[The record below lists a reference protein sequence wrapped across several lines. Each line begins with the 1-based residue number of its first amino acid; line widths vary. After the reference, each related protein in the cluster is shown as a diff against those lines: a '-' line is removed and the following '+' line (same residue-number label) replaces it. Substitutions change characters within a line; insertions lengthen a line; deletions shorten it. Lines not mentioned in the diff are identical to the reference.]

1 MRIAT
6 TRIKRFYIPKNQKIS
21 DKSFSQLILA
31 SVLGILLCTVCL
43 GGLTWAWFSDSV
55 TSNTDTLRSAT
66 YDIQAEVKKESDG
79 SVVAIN
85 EDNTYTLDAGETYT
99 VKLKATG
106 NASTGYCKVTL
117 NDKDY
122 YTTQIVPGN
131 YVTFTIVCPESI
143 AAKVSFSSQW
153 MTYAGYSETATNL
166 IGQEITTITAE
177 AVVSKNSIN
186 ALTQATPD
194 PAVTD
199 PDPSASEIVYV
210 VKQGDTLYEI
220 AGAYG
225 TTVPKLVAYNS
236 IADANRIQ
244 IGDIIKIPP
253 AGYEIPSAN

>member
-55 TSNTDTLRSAT
+55 TSNTETLRSAT
-66 YDIQAEVKKESDG
+66 YEIQAEVKKGTESVDMD
-79 SVVAIN
+79 
-85 EDNTYTLDAGETYT
+85 ETTKTYPLTAGETYT

-122 YTTQIVPGN
+122 YTTQIAPGHD
-131 YVTFTIVCPESI
+131 VTFTIVCPESI
-143 AAKVSFSSQW
+143 AAEVSFSSQW

-177 AVVSKNSIN
+177 AVVSTNSIN

-210 VKQGDTLYEI
+210 VQQGDTLYEI
-220 AGAYG
+220 AGAYE

>member
-55 TSNTDTLRSAT
+55 TSNTETLRSAT

-122 YTTQIVPGN
+122 YTTQIAPRNNLQFNISGLTVN
-131 YVTFTIVCPESI
+131 ATLSI
-143 AAKVSFSSQW
+143 ISNW
-153 MTYAGYSETATNL
+153 MTYSGYSAEATNL
-166 IGQEITTITAE
+166 IGKKITEITEEGPVTA
-177 AVVSKNSIN
+177 ASAN
-186 ALTQATPD
+186 ALSVASTGLE
-194 PAVTD
+194 
-199 PDPSASEIVYV
+199 SSSEIVYV
-210 VKQGDTLYEI
+210 VKQGDTLYKI
-220 AGAYG
+220 AGEYE

>member
-55 TSNTDTLRSAT
+55 TSNTETLQSAT

-85 EDNTYTLDAGETYT
+85 EDNTYTLDAGETYI
-99 VKLKATG
+99 VKLTATG

-122 YTTQIVPGN
+122 YTTQIVPKNNLQFNISGLTVN
-131 YVTFTIVCPESI
+131 ATLSI
-143 AAKVSFSSQW
+143 ISNW
-153 MTYAGYSETATNL
+153 MTYSGYSAEATNL
-166 IGQEITTITAE
+166 IGKTITEITEEGPVTA
-177 AVVSKNSIN
+177 ASAN
-186 ALTQATPD
+186 ALSVASTGLE
-194 PAVTD
+194 
-199 PDPSASEIVYV
+199 SSSEIVYV
-210 VKQGDTLYEI
+210 VKQGDTLYKI
-220 AGAYG
+220 AGEYE

>member
-55 TSNTDTLRSAT
+55 TSNTETLQSAT

-85 EDNTYTLDAGETYT
+85 EDNTYTLDAGETYI
-99 VKLKATG
+99 VKLTATG

-122 YTTQIVPGN
+122 YTTQIVPRNNLQFNISGLTVN
-131 YVTFTIVCPESI
+131 ATLSI
-143 AAKVSFSSQW
+143 ISNW
-153 MTYAGYSETATNL
+153 MTYSGYSAEATNL
-166 IGQEITTITAE
+166 IGKTITEITEEGPVTA
-177 AVVSKNSIN
+177 ASAN
-186 ALTQATPD
+186 ALSVASTGLE
-194 PAVTD
+194 
-199 PDPSASEIVYV
+199 SSSEIVYV
-210 VKQGDTLYEI
+210 VKQGDTLYKI
-220 AGAYG
+220 AGEYE

>member
-55 TSNTDTLRSAT
+55 TSNTETLRSAT
-66 YDIQAEVKKESDG
+66 YEIQAEVKKESDG

-85 EDNTYTLDAGETYT
+85 EDNTYTLDAGETYI
-99 VKLKATG
+99 VKLTATG

-122 YTTQIVPGN
+122 YTTQIVPKNNLQFNISGLTVN
-131 YVTFTIVCPESI
+131 ATLSI
-143 AAKVSFSSQW
+143 ISNW
-153 MTYAGYSETATNL
+153 MTYSGYSAEATNL
-166 IGQEITTITAE
+166 IGKTITEITEEGPVTA
-177 AVVSKNSIN
+177 ASAN
-186 ALTQATPD
+186 ALSVASTGLE
-194 PAVTD
+194 
-199 PDPSASEIVYV
+199 SSSEIVYV
-210 VKQGDTLYEI
+210 VKQGDTLYKI
-220 AGAYG
+220 AGEYE